1 MSLTTPSI
9 ELDKTFNHTIS
20 DYGFG
25 NLSNTKCKEILRD
38 GRVFA
43 HFVEVWICENY
54 PLIHV
59 KGCKKYDFTDK
70 NYPVI
75 LYDEKTF
82 TQRGCNFAP
91 SSMRGSGRNFD
102 EKIFIEKTVKLI
114 FCIVSNIDFPNIKIR
129 FVRGTNLIAKYPNGK
144 IPLKDH
150 HSFFKE

>member
-59 KGCKKYDFTDK
+59 KGCKKYDLNSCCD
-70 NYPVI
+70 YYVRWVYQVI
-75 LYDEKTF
+75 FHLLLRTTEI
-82 TQRGCNFAP
+82 
-91 SSMRGSGRNFD
+91 S
-102 EKIFIEKTVKLI
+102 
-114 FCIVSNIDFPNIKIR
+114 
-129 FVRGTNLIAKYPNGK
+129 
-144 IPLKDH
+144 
-150 HSFFKE
+150 